1 MAEIDS
7 NVKLYVKEE
16 AEKARTHVLSL
27 FTIIASII
35 ALITGI
41 GVYLGTQANI
51 KQAMQDGDFA
61 RLLQE
66 SEQKNSEINTLHQ
79 EAEALVKEIQQS
91 QHLRIRSGEC
101 YITGENHTLRLKDG
115 DKWEPRSENI
125 NITFEGEPF
134 NSIPK
139 VVVGVSV
146 ISANADKRD
155 IAFEVSANDINERGF
170 TCTMKVWSSTS
181 FGAIKATWVAYEQ

>member
-16 AEKARTHVLSL
+16 ADKARAHVLTL

-66 SEQKNSEINTLHQ
+66 SEQKNSEINTLYQ

-91 QHLRIRSGEC
+91 QHLRIQTGEC
-101 YITGENHTLRLKDG
+101 IVSGENHSLVNLTGEEVRTHKEKIIFPEGSFNTMPKIVVGIAEIGGNVTG
-115 DKWEPRSENI
+115 DRAITFKVSEENI
-125 NITFEGEPF
+125 TLE
-134 NSIPK
+134 
-139 VVVGVSV
+139 
-146 ISANADKRD
+146 
-155 IAFEVSANDINERGF
+155 GF
-170 TCTMKVWSSTS
+170 TCRTDVWANTVL
-181 FGAIKATWVAYEQ
+181 GIVRARWIAYGH